1 LVNSVNLITLGTKV
15 DNSVAEKF
23 QNMCNDDGI
32 TTSEELRNLITM
44 AIESHEDYLESER
57 RKEESKEEPKIT
69 VTDVEEKRK
78 VISHGKILDDYGNVI
93 GTF

>member
-1 LVNSVNLITLGTKV
+1 LVNLITLGTKV

-44 AIESHEDYLESER
+44 AIESHEDYLESK
-57 RKEESKEEPKIT
+57 KEDPKEVPKIT

-78 VISHGKILDDYGNVI
+78 VISHGQILDDFGNVI

>member
-1 LVNSVNLITLGTKV
+1 MVNLITLGTKV

-23 QNMCNDDGI
+23 QNMCNDDGL

-44 AIESHEDYLESER
+44 AIESHEDYLES
-57 RKEESKEEPKIT
+57 KKEEPKIT

-78 VISHGKILDDYGNVI
+78 VISHGKVLDDFGNVI

>member
-1 LVNSVNLITLGTKV
+1 LVNLITLGTKV

-44 AIESHEDYLESER
+44 AIDAHEDYLKS
-57 RKEESKEEPKIT
+57 KNVIFFFCNYSNFSKEF
-69 VTDVEEKRK
+69 
-78 VISHGKILDDYGNVI
+78 L
-93 GTF
+93 

>member
-1 LVNSVNLITLGTKV
+1 LVNLITLGTKV
-15 DNSVAEKF
+15 DNSVGEKF
-23 QNMCNDDGI
+23 QNMCNDDGL

-44 AIESHEDYLESER
+44 AIESHEDYLES
-57 RKEESKEEPKIT
+57 KKEEPKIT

-78 VISHGKILDDYGNVI
+78 VISHGKVLDDFGNVI

>member
-1 LVNSVNLITLGTKV
+1 MINLITLGTKV

-23 QNMCNDDGI
+23 QEMCNDDGMS
-32 TTSEELRNLITM
+32 TSEELRDLIRQT
-44 AIESHEDYLESER
+44 IEAWEEGKEMEQEKSEQ
-57 RKEESKEEPKIT
+57 KEVPKIT

-78 VISHGKILDDYGNVI
+78 VISHGRILDDDGNVI